1 MKSRLLFVLLLFVAL
16 FILLSRSNHA
26 VQDFILDVISPVK
39 QGYKK
44 LTHSVEDR
52 GKSYLFQKEN
62 IQRLTKENKTLRK
75 YLLDQTHY
83 LEQVS
88 PLFKALPSL
97 EKLPHRSIELVD
109 TVSYVRLNSFN
120 EVLLAR
126 SSKARL
132 QEGRV
137 YGLIQNDVVGG
148 TAVLRGQHLYG
159 YLTSNPRCRFGV
171 FVGPKRAPGIAEG
184 VDKETMAVK
193 FIPKW
198 YKIKPGDKVETS
210 GLDGVFFSNVPVGI
224 VKEVKIEDSFK
235 TVYITSYS
243 DSLHPSYFF
252 LITDPRPYLI
262 STYDQNTSQL
272 GNEATQMAT
281 VPLDHN
287 QTISSIPQ
295 TIQTQDNEVD
305 LSVFEIPKESIAP
318 KPPVVLHHPKKRAP
332 KTKHASPKQK
342 KAPSSQH
349 AESKPRTPPSASRPK
364 VEPQKHPPKPQPKR
378 KSAMDIL
385 NGR

>member
-26 VQDFILDVISPVK
+26 VQDFILDLISPVK

-88 PLFKALPSL
+88 SLFKTLPSL

-126 SSKARL
+126 SNKARL
-132 QEGRV
+132 REGRV

-210 GLDGVFFSNVPVGI
+210 GLDGIFFANVPVGI

-262 STYDQNTSQL
+262 STYDRNTSQL
-272 GNEATQMAT
+272 GNEAAQTAA
-281 VPLDHN
+281 VPLDRN

-295 TIQTQDNEVD
+295 TVQTQENEVD
-305 LSVFEIPKESIAP
+305 PSVFEIPKEPTTP
-318 KPPVVLHHPKKRAP
+318 KPPVVLRHPKKKAK
-332 KTKHASPKQK
+332 KTKHASQNKKKSPPPNAQK
-342 KAPSSQH
+342 NSRTSAP
-349 AESKPRTPPSASRPK
+349 ALK
-364 VEPQKHPPKPQPKR
+364 PKPEAKGSAPKAKRKR

-385 NGR
+385 NGL